1 MNGYS
6 LLEEIAVNYTT
17 INLEILERKAILTLN
32 RPQAMNAMDATMMQE
47 LANCLEQLHEQ
58 PDVQVLIVKGEGRAF
73 SAGGDI
79 KMMLGADGAVDF
91 EALMSSIT
99 RFTKAYYTLPML
111 TIAQI
116 HGAAAGLAFSLAL
129 ASDVVVAEESA
140 KLAMNFIGIGLVPD
154 GGGHFFMKER
164 LGVAKAKQLIWE
176 GKVMEA
182 QEALAQGL
190 VDYVVPDSAA
200 TATVDQIVGKML
212 ASPIAAMLETKQ
224 ILHTEKLPELERIL
238 QAEAKAQAK
247 MHATKDHQ
255 EGITAFVEKRPPNFI
270 GQ

>member
-1 MNGYS
+1 MS
-6 LLEEIAVNYTT
+6 YTT
-17 INLEILERKAILTLN
+17 IELEILERKAVLTLN
-32 RPQAMNAMDATMMQE
+32 RPQAMNAMDIMMMQE
-47 LANCLEQLHEQ
+47 LADCLEKLHQE
-58 PDVQVLIVKGEGRAF
+58 PDVQVLIVKGEGRVF

-79 KMMLGADGAVDF
+79 KMMLSANEAIDF
-91 EALMSSIT
+91 EATMSYIT

-116 HGAAAGLAFSLAL
+116 HGAAAGLALSLAL
-129 ASDVVVAEESA
+129 ASDVIVAEESS

-182 QEALAQGL
+182 QEAFAQGL
-190 VDYVVPDSAA
+190 IDYAVSDGASA
-200 TATVDQIVGKML
+200 ATVDQIVGKVL
-212 ASPIAAMLETKQ
+212 ASPIAAMLATKQ
-224 ILHTEKLPELERIL
+224 ILHAEKLPELERIL
-238 QAEAKAQAK
+238 QAEASAQAK
-247 MHATKDHQ
+247 MRATKDHQ
-255 EGITAFVEKRPPNFI
+255 EGITAFVEKRQPNFI